1 MSVCHLSSHQMCV
14 SSLDRAC
21 WWGRR
26 LDGLRLRLGAQR
38 QDALRHLPA
47 PCSARRRLVSA
58 LPRKCSRL
66 AADLHADAR
75 SGTPSGMCKETGEGS
90 GVFTRE
96 WSKSTVTIDCNAYTS
111 TIKMK

>member
-1 MSVCHLSSHQMCV
+1 M
-14 SSLDRAC
+14 
-21 WWGRR
+21 
-26 LDGLRLRLGAQR
+26 
-38 QDALRHLPA
+38 
-47 PCSARRRLVSA
+47 
-58 LPRKCSRL
+58 CSRL